1 MTSIWLAILT
11 VVILFKDC
19 SGRDGL
25 TQLHNI
31 SVSIDRLTNELNQLK
46 KIILEWKVTHE

>member
-1 MTSIWLAILT
+1 MTAFWMAILT
-11 VVILFKDC
+11 MVILFKDC
-19 SGRDGL
+19 SGSNYSSE
-25 TQLHNI
+25 LHNI